1 MKKITQRKLFEKLTF
16 EFWDESFKVK
26 IKDWWDYVEKSS
38 HYFEPIESDFLQN
51 KVWNNYFLYVWM
63 LWLAITIFQ
72 YFPAIMAGYPL
83 SLLFSIWF
91 WLWAWCLAYYFVSKS
106 SYTVLNGYWWSIWV
120 LNDKKKQSVID
131 EIRKNRIRIMKKW
144 LEIYSYSTQE
154 NENKR
159 FEEYYN
165 KWILTESEL
174 LEWKEKIESVFVE
187 KNLLEEVLKESE

>member
-1 MKKITQRKLFEKLTF
+1 
-16 EFWDESFKVK
+16 
-26 IKDWWDYVEKSS
+26 
-38 HYFEPIESDFLQN
+38 
-51 KVWNNYFLYVWM
+51 
-63 LWLAITIFQ
+63 
-72 YFPAIMAGYPL
+72 
-83 SLLFSIWF
+83 
-91 WLWAWCLAYYFVSKS
+91 
-106 SYTVLNGYWWSIWV
+106 
-120 LNDKKKQSVID
+120 
-131 EIRKNRIRIMKKW
+131 MKKW